1 MKLATLLQQT
11 STAALATLHAG
22 EPAVSMV
29 PYALMP
35 DGAALVIHV
44 SQLASHTQDM
54 RSHPGVSL
62 LVTAPAGSAETA
74 LALPRVSVQGL
85 ARLCI
90 PDMRDY
96 AAARG
101 VYQAR
106 FPESEELFSFAD
118 FSLFVIE
125 VQSARFVAGFG
136 RAISLN
142 PEQFTEQMQERGAK

>member
-35 DGAALVIHV
+35 NSAMLVIHV

-85 ARLCI
+85 ARPCV
-90 PDMRDY
+90 PEMKDY
-96 AAARG
+96 TAARG
-101 VYQAR
+101 VYLSR
-106 FPESEELFSFAD
+106 FPESEELFSFTD

-136 RAISLN
+136 SAISLS
-142 PEQFTEQMQERGAK
+142 PDQFAEQMRDR